1 VKVSVSIV
9 AYKHEKFI
17 GECLESVVAQKTS
30 FPFEVIVGEDGSP
43 DRTAEVIRA
52 IAAKHPGVVKP
63 IFHSPNVGV
72 RSNWQSVLDA
82 CGGEYVA
89 HLDGDDRMLPGK
101 LQKEA
106 DFLDARPEVAV
117 VFHRV
122 RLFDSVTG
130 ATVGEMPR
138 RGEPVHASVDDIVRY
153 RNSFS
158 SASPMFRRSAM
169 PRAIDPALKMVLDWF
184 MQIAVAQNGQVGFID
199 EVLGEYRQH
208 PGGVMQ
214 ANLAGWERL
223 LGDQLYTLQLAR
235 GMKVS
240 PAAVDEAEA
249 RLRAHFADQ
258 LLLAGRD
265 AEFTEWILGS
275 SRKMIFSFPH
285 EVRVRLAH
293 APRLARLLVRAAGV
307 YYSLRER
314 LRYGVDER

>member
-9 AYKHEKFI
+9 TYKHEQFI
-17 GECLESVVAQKTS
+17 GECLESIVSQKTS
-30 FPFEVIVGEDGSP
+30 FPFEVIVGEDCSP
-43 DRTAEVIRA
+43 DQTAEVIRA

-72 RSNWQSVLDA
+72 RRNWQSVLDA
-82 CGGEYVA
+82 CTGQYIA
-89 HLDGDDRMLPGK
+89 HVDGDDRMLPGK

-106 DFLDARPEVAV
+106 AFLDAHPEAAV

-122 RLFDSVTG
+122 RMFDSVTG

-138 RGEPVHASVDDIVRY
+138 RGEAVHRDVDDIVRHP
-153 RNSFS
+153 NPFS
-158 SASPMFRRSAM
+158 SASPMFRKSAM
-169 PRAIDPALKMVLDWF
+169 PPAIDPGLKMVIDWF
-184 MQIAVAQNGQVGFID
+184 MQISTAQNGRVGFID
-199 EVLGEYRQH
+199 ELLGEYRQH
-208 PGGVMQ
+208 AGGAMQ
-214 ANLAGWERL
+214 ADLAGWERL

-240 PAAVDEAEA
+240 KAAIDEAEA
-249 RLRAHFADQ
+249 RLRAHFADR

-293 APRLARLLVRAAGV
+293 SPRAARALVRAAGV
-307 YYSLRER
+307 FYSLRER
-314 LRYGVDER
+314 LRHKGP